1 MSLLSTLVSA
11 NTSFSHLKLLW
22 SMYACSFTQLCLTL
36 CHPNGLEPSRLLCQ
50 WNFPGR
56 NTGVGC
62 HFLLQGSSQHRDQ
75 SVSPMS
81 LVLAGR
87 FSTIEPP
94 GKPLWS
100 TKKSKLNALTTSN
113 WLIRKKETWKNV
125 RGNFMKNLKIENLSD
140 DIHTTLKSI

>member
-1 MSLLSTLVSA
+1 MAHVCMLIHSVVSDP
-11 NTSFSHLKLLW
+11 LW
-22 SMYACSFTQLCLTL
+22 PHGPKPT
-36 CHPNGLEPSRLLCQ
+36 RLLCP
-50 WNFPGR
+50 WNFPGK

-62 HFLLQGSSQHRDQ
+62 HFLLHWSSQHRDQ
-75 SVSPMS
+75 SVSPVS

-87 FSTIEPP
+87 FFTTEPL

-100 TKKSKLNALTTSN
+100 TEKSKLNALTILN

-125 RGNFMKNLKIENLSD
+125 RGNFMKNLKIENLCD